1 MNEQEKIVA
10 LAQKINHLSE
20 IGEEFY
26 LIPRSELGELIK
38 ANEILYALDQGGVD
52 NWEWHGESLFNYI
65 SRFCDGLGI
74 TNEDERE
81 SIDFDYIADWIVDNE
96 YVTIM
101 EEV

>member
-26 LIPRSELGELIK
+26 LIPRSELCELIQ

-52 NWEWHGESLFNYI
+52 NWGWYEESLFTYI
-65 SRFCDGLGI
+65 SHFCDELGI
-74 TNEDERE
+74 TNEEERE
-81 SIDFDYIADWIVDNE
+81 GIDFDYIADWIVDNE